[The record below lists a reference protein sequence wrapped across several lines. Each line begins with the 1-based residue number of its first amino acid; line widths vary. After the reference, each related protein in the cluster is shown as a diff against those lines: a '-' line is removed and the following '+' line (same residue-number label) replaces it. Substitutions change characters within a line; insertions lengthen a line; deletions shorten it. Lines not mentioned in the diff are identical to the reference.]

1 MMAARL
7 LSEKILGA
15 LVLSDRKLASP
26 TSGEAT
32 ISRVRAVL
40 A

>member
-7 LSEKILGA
+7 LSERILGA
-15 LVLSDRKLASP
+15 LVPSDHKLASP

-32 ISRVRAVL
+32 ISRVPVVL